1 MKQILLL
8 LFTVLL
14 FFQSGFSQTL
24 LKGKVISDAS
34 NLAEIYVTNLSTNV
48 KTITDSDGLFSIE
61 AKQNQVLVFSGL
73 NIERKFLNLKPFD
86 FSTILLSV
94 KVYPKAIQLE
104 ELEIKNY
111 PQITAASLGIVSK
124 NVKTYTPAERKL
136 ISESSGIGITQLIN
150 AINGRTKELKKNVE
164 VEKKVKLLEKFS
176 TLFEEEFYTETLKIP
191 SEYIKGFRI
200 FAIDDK
206 KLVAS
211 LNGKDAKVIPILLTE
226 LSTKYN
232 ELLRNEKK

>member
-14 FFQSGFSQTL
+14 FSQSVFSQTL

-34 NLAEIYVTNLSTNV
+34 NLDEIYVTNLSTNA
-48 KTITDSDGLFSIE
+48 KTMTDSNGLFSIE
-61 AKQNQVLVFSGL
+61 AKANQVLVFSGVK
-73 NIERKFLNLKPFD
+73 IERKVVCLKPID
-86 FSTILLSV
+86 FSINLLPV
-94 KVYPKAIQLE
+94 KVFPKATQLE
-104 ELEIKNY
+104 EVVIKNY
-111 PQITAASLGIVSK
+111 PQITAASLGIISK

-136 ISESSGIGITQLIN
+136 MSEGSGIGIAQLIN

-164 VEKKVKLLEKFS
+164 VEKKEKLLEKFS

-191 SEYIKGFRI
+191 SEYIKGFQI

-211 LNGKDAKVIPILLTE
+211 LNGKDKKVIPLLLTE
-226 LSTKYN
+226 LSSKYN
-232 ELLRNEKK
+232 ELLRNGKK

>member
-86 FSTILLSV
+86 FSTILVSV

>member
-14 FFQSGFSQTL
+14 FFQSSSSQTL
-24 LKGKVISDAS
+24 LKGKVISDVS
-34 NLAEIYVTNLSTNV
+34 NLGEIYVTNLSTNV
-48 KTITDSDGLFSIE
+48 KTITDSNGLFSIE
-61 AKQNQVLVFSGL
+61 AKPYQVLVFSGL
-73 NIERKFLNLKPFD
+73 KIERKFLNLKPID
-86 FSTILLSV
+86 FSTNLLSV

-104 ELEIKNY
+104 EVEIKNY

-136 ISESSGIGITQLIN
+136 MSESSGLGIIQLIN
-150 AINGRTKELKKNVE
+150 AINGRTKELKKNLE
-164 VEKKVKLLEKFS
+164 VEKKEKLLERFS
-176 TLFEEEFYTETLKIP
+176 TLFKEEFYTKTLKIP
-191 SEYIKGFRI
+191 SEYIKGFQI

-211 LNGKDAKVIPILLTE
+211 LNGKDTKVIPILLTE
-226 LSTKYN
+226 LSSKYN
-232 ELLRNEKK
+232 ELLRNGKK